1 MAATTAFSLC
11 SLLMAALF
19 GYSASVQLNDPDWY
33 FWLPLYACACAVN
46 LVNWAITKTTFR
58 QIAKVTLWFATLMFL
73 KVVIEDFVN
82 GTAGF
87 WSLDLS
93 ERVVREKTGSG
104 LVLISMIL
112 HLEASSEPKHSKMPR
127 NRRDLPRSVE
137 YGMAI
142 LVIFSFGLPFVF
154 FVIQDGEMKFDHVK
168 EQNHLKSLKM
178 GHF

>member
-1 MAATTAFSLC
+1 MATTIAFSLC

-46 LVNWAITKTTFR
+46 LVNWAISNTTIR
-58 QIAKVTLWFATLMFL
+58 QIAKVTLWFAALLFV
-73 KVVIEDFVN
+73 KVVIEDYVN

-112 HLEASSEPKHSKMPR
+112 HLEASSEPQHSKMPR
-127 NRRDLPRSVE
+127 KRREFPRSVE
-137 YGMAI
+137 YGMAS
-142 LVIFSFGLPFVF
+142 LVIFSLGLPFVF
-154 FVIQDGEMKFDHVK
+154 FVIHDGEMKFDHIK
-168 EQNHLKSLKM
+168 EQNNVKS
-178 GHF
+178 F

>member
-46 LVNWAITKTTFR
+46 LVNWAITKTTVR

-87 WSLDLS
+87 WSLDL
-93 ERVVREKTGSG
+93 T
-104 LVLISMIL
+104 
-112 HLEASSEPKHSKMPR
+112 SSEPKHSKMPR
-127 NRRDLPRSVE
+127 NRREFPRSVE

-142 LVIFSFGLPFVF
+142 LVIFSFGIPFVF

-168 EQNHLKSLKM
+168 GTKPPEILKNGTFLI
-178 GHF
+178 GLGILLALC

>member
-1 MAATTAFSLC
+1 MATTIVFSLC

-33 FWLPLYACACAVN
+33 FWFPLYACACVVN
-46 LVNWAITKTTFR
+46 LLNWAISNTTIR
-58 QIAKVTLWFATLMFL
+58 QIAKVTLWFGIFMFL
-73 KVVIEDFVN
+73 KVFIEDFVS
-82 GTAGF
+82 GTVGF

-104 LVLISMIL
+104 LVVISMIL
-112 HLEASSEPKHSKMPR
+112 HLEASSEPKHPMIPR
-127 NRRDLPRSVE
+127 KRREFPRFVE

-154 FVIQDGEMKFDHVK
+154 FAIQDGEMKFDHIK
-168 EQNHLKSLKM
+168 EQNHLKS
-178 GHF
+178 F